1 MINNENS
8 SSSFTDLINALRNNI
23 MRNTNVADLVQVIQI
38 NDGTYKVQSITNTEV
53 IIDCISLSG
62 LTFQVNDIALILF
75 TKNDFKTNLTKIKN
89 GQTIATTDNKIMHS
103 KAYGIL
109 IGLVYR
115 KETENASK

>member
-8 SSSFTDLINALRNNI
+8 SSSFTDLIDALRNNI

>member
-1 MINNENS
+1 MINNENG
-8 SSSFTDLINALRNNI
+8 SSSFTDLIDALRNNI

>member
-8 SSSFTDLINALRNNI
+8 SSSFTDLIDALRNNI
-23 MRNTNVADLVQVIQI
+23 MRNTNVADLVQVIQV

-75 TKNDFKTNLTKIKN
+75 TKNDFKANLTKIKN
-89 GQTIATTDNKIMHS
+89 GQTITTTSNKTMHS